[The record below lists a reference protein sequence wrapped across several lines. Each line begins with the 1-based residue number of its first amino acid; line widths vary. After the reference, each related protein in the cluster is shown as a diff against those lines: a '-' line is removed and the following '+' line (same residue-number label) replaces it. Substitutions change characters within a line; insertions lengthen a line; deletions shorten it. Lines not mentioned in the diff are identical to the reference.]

1 MFENLQ
7 EKLQRAFKT
16 LRGQATLTEENID
29 EALREIR
36 LALLE
41 ADVNF
46 KVVKQLIDQI
56 RVKAVGQDVLTA
68 LSPGEQVIKIVR
80 DELVE
85 ILGRDTARMKFASQP
100 PTVILMAGLQGSG
113 KTTTSGKLA
122 NWLKNGGHRPLLV
135 SVDVYR
141 PAARE
146 QLKVVAQAVKA
157 NIYEGEV
164 GEATPGPRDP
174 RAKEAR
180 REAINT
186 GSDVLI
192 VDTAGRLHID
202 DQLMD
207 EMQLLKRLLN
217 PQEILF
223 VADAMTGQDAVNSA
237 DEFHKKLSLTG
248 VVLTK
253 MDGDARGGAA
263 LSIRQVTG
271 QPIKFIGVGE
281 KYDALEPFHPD
292 RIVSR
297 ILGMGDILSL
307 IERAE
312 SQIDKKKAQEMAT
325 KALTGDGFSLEDFRD
340 QLRQVKKMGS
350 MKSLLGML
358 PSIGPFS
365 GLQKAA
371 DNVDEGQI
379 NRVEAIINSMTTH
392 ERNHHEVINGSRRK
406 RIARGSGTTVQEV
419 NNLLRQYAQM
429 KKMFKQMGKTVAPR
443 TGLFHQ
449 LQGQPAHG
457 VAGIDFHHRLEPAIA
472 LGCAIDEGVDANRPD
487 IAGALQF
494 RFEQR
499 KDVAIE
505 ALEAARNVRRFA
517 EQRGYVRRYAAAVV
531 GRRPVGPELSLA
543 VIDQAGVAAELQV
556 ARPHL
561 QLDGEI
567 QRALQPGFD
576 DHLSAILQGT
586 GQPLL
591 LCRQHL

>member
-7 EKLQRAFKT
+7 EKLQRAFKS
-16 LRGQATLTEENID
+16 LRGQARLTEENID

-56 RVKAVGQDVLTA
+56 RAKAVGQEVLTA

-80 DELVE
+80 DELVA
-85 ILGRDTARMKFASQP
+85 ILGQDTARMKFASQP
-100 PTVILMAGLQGSG
+100 PTVVLMAGLQGSG

-122 NWLKNGGHRPLLV
+122 HWFKQGGHRPLLV

-146 QLKVVAQAVKA
+146 QLKIVAQAVKG
-157 NIYEGEV
+157 NIYEGQV
-164 GEATPGPRDP
+164 SEANTATVERLV
-174 RAKEAR
+174 KEAK
-180 REAINT
+180 REAIVS
-186 GSDVLI
+186 GCDVLI

-207 EMQLLKRLLN
+207 EMQSLKKLLN
-217 PQEILF
+217 PSEILF

-248 VVLTK
+248 IVLTK

-312 SQIDKKKAQEMAT
+312 QQIDKKKAAEMAS
-325 KALTGDGFSLEDFRD
+325 KALSGDGFSLEDFRD

-350 MKSLLGML
+350 MKSLVGML

-371 DNVDEGQI
+371 DNVDEKQI
-379 NRVEAIINSMTTH
+379 NRVEAIINSMTSH
-392 ERNHHEVINGSRRK
+392 ERVHHEVINGSRRK
-406 RIARGSGTTVQEV
+406 RIARGSGTSVQEV

-429 KKMFKQMGKTVAPR
+429 KKMFKQMGKASFSR
-443 TGLFHQ
+443 RL
-449 LQGQPAHG
+449 
-457 VAGIDFHHRLEPAIA
+457 AGMKL
-472 LGCAIDEGVDANRPD
+472 
-487 IAGALQF
+487 
-494 RFEQR
+494 
-499 KDVAIE
+499 
-505 ALEAARNVRRFA
+505 
-517 EQRGYVRRYAAAVV
+517 
-531 GRRPVGPELSLA
+531 
-543 VIDQAGVAAELQV
+543 
-556 ARPHL
+556 
-561 QLDGEI
+561 
-567 QRALQPGFD
+567 PGM
-576 DHLSAILQGT
+576 
-586 GQPLL
+586 
-591 LCRQHL
+591 

>member
-7 EKLQRAFKT
+7 EKLQRAFKS
-16 LRGQATLTEENID
+16 LRGQAKLTEENID

-56 RVKAVGQDVLTA
+56 RAKAVGQEVMTA

-85 ILGRDTARMKFASQP
+85 ILGKDTARVKFASQP
-100 PTVILMAGLQGSG
+100 PTVVLMAGLQGSG

-122 NWLKNGGHRPLLV
+122 HWFKNGGHRPLLV

-146 QLKVVAQAVKA
+146 QLKIVAQAVKA
-157 NIYEGEV
+157 NLYEGQV
-164 GEATPGPRDP
+164 TEANTSTVERLV
-174 RAKEAR
+174 KEAR
-180 REAINT
+180 REAVVT
-186 GSDVLI
+186 GCDVLI

-202 DQLMD
+202 EQLMD
-207 EMQLLKRLLN
+207 EMQSLKKLLN
-217 PQEILF
+217 PSEILF
-223 VADAMTGQDAVNSA
+223 VADSMTGQDAVNSA
-237 DEFHKKLSLTG
+237 DEFHKKLTLTG

-312 SQIDKKKAQEMAT
+312 QQIDKKKAQEMAT

-350 MKSLLGML
+350 MKSLMGML

-371 DNVDEGQI
+371 DKVDEKQI
-379 NRVEAIINSMTTH
+379 NRVEAIINSMTAH

-406 RIARGSGTTVQEV
+406 RIARGSGTTIQEV

-429 KKMFKQMGKTVAPR
+429 KKMFKDMGKKSFAR
-443 TGLFHQ
+443 RL
-449 LQGQPAHG
+449 
-457 VAGIDFHHRLEPAIA
+457 AGMKL
-472 LGCAIDEGVDANRPD
+472 
-487 IAGALQF
+487 
-494 RFEQR
+494 
-499 KDVAIE
+499 
-505 ALEAARNVRRFA
+505 
-517 EQRGYVRRYAAAVV
+517 
-531 GRRPVGPELSLA
+531 
-543 VIDQAGVAAELQV
+543 
-556 ARPHL
+556 
-561 QLDGEI
+561 
-567 QRALQPGFD
+567 PGM
-576 DHLSAILQGT
+576 
-586 GQPLL
+586 
-591 LCRQHL
+591 

>member
-7 EKLQRAFKT
+7 EKLQRAFKS
-16 LRGQATLTEENID
+16 LRGQAKLTEENID

-46 KVVKQLIDQI
+46 KVVKELIDRI
-56 RVKAVGQDVLTA
+56 RAKAVGQEVLTA

-85 ILGRDTARMKFASQP
+85 TLGHNTARMKFASQP

-146 QLKVVAQAVKA
+146 QLKVVAQAIKA

-164 GEATPGPRDP
+164 GEANTATVERLV
-174 RAKEAR
+174 KEAR
-180 REAINT
+180 REAIVS
-186 GSDVLI
+186 GCDVLI

-207 EMQLLKRLLN
+207 EMQSLKKLLN
-217 PQEILF
+217 PSEILF
-223 VADAMTGQDAVNSA
+223 IADAMTGQDAVRSA

-248 VVLTK
+248 VILTK

-312 SQIDKKKAQEMAT
+312 QQIDKKKAQEMAT

-350 MKSLLGML
+350 MKSLMGML

-371 DNVDEGQI
+371 DNVDEKQI

-392 ERNHHEVINGSRRK
+392 ERNHHEVINGNRRK
-406 RIARGSGTTVQEV
+406 RIARGSGTSVQEV

-429 KKMFKQMGKTVAPR
+429 KKMFKQMGKPSFAR
-443 TGLFHQ
+443 RL
-449 LQGQPAHG
+449 
-457 VAGIDFHHRLEPAIA
+457 AGMKL
-472 LGCAIDEGVDANRPD
+472 
-487 IAGALQF
+487 
-494 RFEQR
+494 
-499 KDVAIE
+499 
-505 ALEAARNVRRFA
+505 
-517 EQRGYVRRYAAAVV
+517 
-531 GRRPVGPELSLA
+531 
-543 VIDQAGVAAELQV
+543 
-556 ARPHL
+556 
-561 QLDGEI
+561 
-567 QRALQPGFD
+567 PGM
-576 DHLSAILQGT
+576 
-586 GQPLL
+586 
-591 LCRQHL
+591 

>member
-7 EKLQRAFKT
+7 EKLQRAFKS
-16 LRGQATLTEENID
+16 LRGQARLTEENID

-56 RVKAVGQDVLTA
+56 RAKAVGQEVMTA

-80 DELVE
+80 DELVLL
-85 ILGRDTARMKFASQP
+85 LGSDTARMKFASQP
-100 PTVILMAGLQGSG
+100 PTVVLMAGLQGSG

-122 NWLKNGGHRPLLV
+122 HWFKNGGHRPLLV

-146 QLKVVAQAVKA
+146 QLKIVAQSVKA
-157 NIYEGEV
+157 QICEGEV
-164 GEATPGPRDP
+164 GEANTATVERLV
-174 RAKEAR
+174 KEAR
-180 REAINT
+180 REAVVS
-186 GSDVLI
+186 GCDVLI

-207 EMQLLKRLLN
+207 EMQSLKKLLN
-217 PQEILF
+217 PSEILF
-223 VADAMTGQDAVNSA
+223 VADSMTGQDAVNSA
-237 DEFHKKLSLTG
+237 DEFHKKLTLTG

-312 SQIDKKKAQEMAT
+312 QQIDKKKAQEMAT
-325 KALTGDGFSLEDFRD
+325 RALSGDGFSLEDFRD
-340 QLRQVKKMGS
+340 QLRHVKKMGS
-350 MKSLLGML
+350 MKSLMGML

-371 DNVDEGQI
+371 DNVDEKQI
-379 NRVEAIINSMTTH
+379 NRVEAIINSMTAH

-406 RIARGSGTTVQEV
+406 RIARGSGTSVQEV

-429 KKMFKQMGKTVAPR
+429 RKMFKQMGKASFAR
-443 TGLFHQ
+443 RL
-449 LQGQPAHG
+449 
-457 VAGIDFHHRLEPAIA
+457 AGMKL
-472 LGCAIDEGVDANRPD
+472 
-487 IAGALQF
+487 
-494 RFEQR
+494 
-499 KDVAIE
+499 
-505 ALEAARNVRRFA
+505 
-517 EQRGYVRRYAAAVV
+517 
-531 GRRPVGPELSLA
+531 
-543 VIDQAGVAAELQV
+543 
-556 ARPHL
+556 
-561 QLDGEI
+561 
-567 QRALQPGFD
+567 PGM
-576 DHLSAILQGT
+576 
-586 GQPLL
+586 
-591 LCRQHL
+591 

>member
-7 EKLQRAFKT
+7 EKLQRAFKS

-56 RVKAVGQDVLTA
+56 RAKAVGQEVMTA
-68 LSPGEQVIKIVR
+68 LSPGEQVIKILR

-85 ILGRDTARMKFASQP
+85 ILGKDTARMKFASQP
-100 PTVILMAGLQGSG
+100 PTVVLMAGLQGSG

-122 NWLKNGGHRPLLV
+122 NWFKQGGHRPLLV

-146 QLKVVAQAVKA
+146 QVKEVEGANKAQP
-157 NIYEGEV
+157 YEGQVTESNT
-164 GEATPGPRDP
+164 ATVERLV
-174 RAKEAR
+174 KEAR
-180 REAINT
+180 REAVIS
-186 GSDVLI
+186 GCDVLI

-202 DQLMD
+202 DELME
-207 EMQLLKRLLN
+207 EMQSLKKLLN
-217 PQEILF
+217 PSEILF
-223 VADAMTGQDAVNSA
+223 VADAMTGQDAVRSA

-248 VVLTK
+248 VILTK

-271 QPIKFIGVGE
+271 QPIKFIGVCE

-312 SQIDKKKAQEMAT
+312 SQIDKKKAQEMAS
-325 KALTGDGFSLEDFRD
+325 KVLSGDGFSLEDFRD
-340 QLRQVKKMGS
+340 QLRHVKKMGS
-350 MKSLLGML
+350 IKNLIGMM

-371 DNVDEGQI
+371 DHVDEKQI

-406 RIARGSGTTVQEV
+406 DR
-419 NNLLRQYAQM
+419 
-429 KKMFKQMGKTVAPR
+429 
-443 TGLFHQ
+443 
-449 LQGQPAHG
+449 
-457 VAGIDFHHRLEPAIA
+457 
-472 LGCAIDEGVDANRPD
+472 
-487 IAGALQF
+487 
-494 RFEQR
+494 
-499 KDVAIE
+499 
-505 ALEAARNVRRFA
+505 
-517 EQRGYVRRYAAAVV
+517 
-531 GRRPVGPELSLA
+531 
-543 VIDQAGVAAELQV
+543 
-556 ARPHL
+556 
-561 QLDGEI
+561 
-567 QRALQPGFD
+567 
-576 DHLSAILQGT
+576 
-586 GQPLL
+586 
-591 LCRQHL
+591 

>member
-7 EKLQRAFKT
+7 EKLQRAFKS

-56 RVKAVGQDVLTA
+56 RVKAVGQEVMTA
-68 LSPGEQVIKIVR
+68 LSPGEQVIKILR
-80 DELVE
+80 DELVDV
-85 ILGRDTARMKFASQP
+85 LGKDTARVKFASQP

-146 QLKVVAQAVKA
+146 QLKVVAQAVKSH
-157 NIYEGEV
+157 IYEGEV
-164 GEATPGPRDP
+164 GEANTATVERLV
-174 RAKEAR
+174 KEAR
-180 REAINT
+180 REAIVS
-186 GSDVLI
+186 GCDVLI

-202 DQLMD
+202 DDLMD
-207 EMQLLKRLLN
+207 EMQSLKKLLN
-217 PQEILF
+217 PSEILF
-223 VADAMTGQDAVNSA
+223 VADAMTGQDAVRSA
-237 DEFHKKLSLTG
+237 EEFHKKLSLTG

-271 QPIKFIGVGE
+271 QPIKFIGIGE

-312 SQIDKKKAQEMAT
+312 QQIDKKKAAEMAT
-325 KALTGDGFSLEDFRD
+325 KALSGDGFSLEDFRD

-350 MKSLLGML
+350 MKSIMGML

-371 DNVDEGQI
+371 DQVDEKQI
-379 NRVEAIINSMTTH
+379 NRVEAIISSMTMH

-406 RIARGSGTTVQEV
+406 RIARGSGTTIQEV

-429 KKMFKQMGKTVAPR
+429 KKMFKQMGKPSFMR
-443 TGLFHQ
+443 RM
-449 LQGQPAHG
+449 
-457 VAGIDFHHRLEPAIA
+457 AGMKL
-472 LGCAIDEGVDANRPD
+472 
-487 IAGALQF
+487 
-494 RFEQR
+494 
-499 KDVAIE
+499 
-505 ALEAARNVRRFA
+505 
-517 EQRGYVRRYAAAVV
+517 
-531 GRRPVGPELSLA
+531 
-543 VIDQAGVAAELQV
+543 
-556 ARPHL
+556 
-561 QLDGEI
+561 
-567 QRALQPGFD
+567 PGM
-576 DHLSAILQGT
+576 
-586 GQPLL
+586 
-591 LCRQHL
+591 

>member
-16 LRGQATLTEENID
+16 LRGQAKLTEENID

-56 RVKAVGQDVLTA
+56 RAKAVGQEVLTA

-85 ILGRDTARMKFASQP
+85 LLGKDTARMKFASQP
-100 PTVILMAGLQGSG
+100 PTVVLMAGLQGSG

-122 NWLKNGGHRPLLV
+122 NWLKTGGHRPLLV

-146 QLKVVAQAVKA
+146 QLKVVAQAVKSH
-157 NIYEGEV
+157 IYEGTV
-164 GEATPGPRDP
+164 GEANTATVERLV
-174 RAKEAR
+174 KEAR
-180 REAINT
+180 REAVVT
-186 GSDVLI
+186 GCDVLI

-207 EMQLLKRLLN
+207 EMQSLKKLLN
-217 PQEILF
+217 PSEILF
-223 VADAMTGQDAVNSA
+223 VADAMTGQDAVRSA
-237 DEFHKKLSLTG
+237 EEFHKKLSLTG

-325 KALTGDGFSLEDFRD
+325 RALTGDGFSLEDFRD

-350 MKSLLGML
+350 MKSLMGML

-429 KKMFKQMGKTVAPR
+429 KKMFKQMGKPSFAR
-443 TGLFHQ
+443 RL
-449 LQGQPAHG
+449 
-457 VAGIDFHHRLEPAIA
+457 AGMKL
-472 LGCAIDEGVDANRPD
+472 
-487 IAGALQF
+487 
-494 RFEQR
+494 
-499 KDVAIE
+499 
-505 ALEAARNVRRFA
+505 
-517 EQRGYVRRYAAAVV
+517 
-531 GRRPVGPELSLA
+531 
-543 VIDQAGVAAELQV
+543 
-556 ARPHL
+556 
-561 QLDGEI
+561 
-567 QRALQPGFD
+567 PGM
-576 DHLSAILQGT
+576 
-586 GQPLL
+586 
-591 LCRQHL
+591 

>member
-7 EKLQRAFKT
+7 EKLQRAFKS
-16 LRGQATLTEENID
+16 LRGQAKLTEENID

-46 KVVKQLIDQI
+46 KVVKQLVDQI
-56 RVKAVGQDVLTA
+56 RAKAVGQEVLTA

-80 DELVE
+80 DELIE
-85 ILGRDTARMKFASQP
+85 LLGKDTARMKFASQP
-100 PTVILMAGLQGSG
+100 PTVVLMAGLQGSG

-122 NWLKNGGHRPLLV
+122 NWFKAGGHRPLLV

-146 QLKVVAQAVKA
+146 QLKVVAQAVKSH
-157 NIYEGEV
+157 IYEGQV
-164 GEATPGPRDP
+164 GEANTATVERLV
-174 RAKEAR
+174 KEAR
-180 REAINT
+180 REAVVS
-186 GSDVLI
+186 GCDVLI

-207 EMQLLKRLLN
+207 EMQSLKKLLN
-217 PQEILF
+217 PSEILF
-223 VADAMTGQDAVNSA
+223 VADAMTGQDAVRSA
-237 DEFHKKLSLTG
+237 EEFHKKLSLTG

-325 KALTGDGFSLEDFRD
+325 RALTGDGFSLEDFRD

-350 MKSLLGML
+350 MKSLMGML

-379 NRVEAIINSMTTH
+379 NRVEAIINSMTAH

-406 RIARGSGTTVQEV
+406 RIARGSGTSVQEV

-429 KKMFKQMGKTVAPR
+429 KKMFKQMGKPSFAR
-443 TGLFHQ
+443 RL
-449 LQGQPAHG
+449 
-457 VAGIDFHHRLEPAIA
+457 AGMKL
-472 LGCAIDEGVDANRPD
+472 
-487 IAGALQF
+487 
-494 RFEQR
+494 
-499 KDVAIE
+499 
-505 ALEAARNVRRFA
+505 
-517 EQRGYVRRYAAAVV
+517 
-531 GRRPVGPELSLA
+531 
-543 VIDQAGVAAELQV
+543 
-556 ARPHL
+556 
-561 QLDGEI
+561 
-567 QRALQPGFD
+567 PGM
-576 DHLSAILQGT
+576 
-586 GQPLL
+586 
-591 LCRQHL
+591 

>member
-7 EKLQRAFKT
+7 EKLQRAFKS
-16 LRGQATLTEENID
+16 LRGQARLSEENIA

-46 KVVKQLIDQI
+46 KVVKELIDSIQA
-56 RVKAVGQDVLTA
+56 KAVGQEVLTA

-85 ILGRDTARMKFASQP
+85 TLGHDTARMKFASQP

-122 NWLKNGGHRPLLV
+122 HWLKNGGHRPLLV

-146 QLKVVAQAVKA
+146 QLKIVAQAVKS
-157 NIYEGEV
+157 NLYEGEV
-164 GEATPGPRDP
+164 GEANTATVERLV
-174 RAKEAR
+174 KEAR
-180 REAINT
+180 REAVVS
-186 GSDVLI
+186 GCDVLI

-207 EMQLLKRLLN
+207 EMQSLKKLLN
-217 PQEILF
+217 PSEILF
-223 VADAMTGQDAVNSA
+223 VADAMTGQDAVRSA

-312 SQIDKKKAQEMAT
+312 QQIDKKKAEEMAT

-350 MKSLLGML
+350 MKSLIGML

-371 DNVDEGQI
+371 DNVDEKQI
-379 NRVEAIINSMTTH
+379 NRVEAIISSMTMH

-429 KKMFKQMGKTVAPR
+429 KKMFKQMGKPSFAR
-443 TGLFHQ
+443 RL
-449 LQGQPAHG
+449 
-457 VAGIDFHHRLEPAIA
+457 AGMKL
-472 LGCAIDEGVDANRPD
+472 
-487 IAGALQF
+487 
-494 RFEQR
+494 
-499 KDVAIE
+499 
-505 ALEAARNVRRFA
+505 
-517 EQRGYVRRYAAAVV
+517 
-531 GRRPVGPELSLA
+531 
-543 VIDQAGVAAELQV
+543 
-556 ARPHL
+556 
-561 QLDGEI
+561 
-567 QRALQPGFD
+567 PGM
-576 DHLSAILQGT
+576 
-586 GQPLL
+586 
-591 LCRQHL
+591 

>member
-16 LRGQATLTEENID
+16 LRGQAKLTEENID

-56 RVKAVGQDVLTA
+56 QAKAVGQEVMTA
-68 LSPGEQVIKIVR
+68 LSPGEQVIKILR

-85 ILGRDTARMKFASQP
+85 ILGKDTARVKFASQP

-122 NWLKNGGHRPLLV
+122 HWLKNGGHRPLLV

-146 QLKVVAQAVKA
+146 QLRVVAQAVKSH
-157 NIYEGEV
+157 IYEGQV
-164 GEATPGPRDP
+164 GEANTATVERLV
-174 RAKEAR
+174 KEAR
-180 REAINT
+180 REAVVS
-186 GSDVLI
+186 GCDVLV

-202 DQLMD
+202 DSLMD
-207 EMQLLKRLLN
+207 EMQSLKKLLN
-217 PQEILF
+217 PSEILF
-223 VADAMTGQDAVNSA
+223 VADAMTGQDAVRSA
-237 DEFHKKLSLTG
+237 EEFHKKLSLTG

-312 SQIDKKKAQEMAT
+312 QQIDKKKAAEMAS
-325 KALTGDGFSLEDFRD
+325 KALSGDGFSLEDFRD

-350 MKSLLGML
+350 MKSLMGML

-371 DNVDEGQI
+371 DQVDEKQI

-406 RIARGSGTTVQEV
+406 RIARGSGTTIQEV

-429 KKMFKQMGKTVAPR
+429 KKMFKQMGKPSFAR
-443 TGLFHQ
+443 RL
-449 LQGQPAHG
+449 
-457 VAGIDFHHRLEPAIA
+457 AGM
-472 LGCAIDEGVDANRPD
+472 
-487 IAGALQF
+487 
-494 RFEQR
+494 
-499 KDVAIE
+499 KM
-505 ALEAARNVRRFA
+505 
-517 EQRGYVRRYAAAVV
+517 
-531 GRRPVGPELSLA
+531 
-543 VIDQAGVAAELQV
+543 
-556 ARPHL
+556 
-561 QLDGEI
+561 
-567 QRALQPGFD
+567 PGM
-576 DHLSAILQGT
+576 
-586 GQPLL
+586 
-591 LCRQHL
+591 